1 LDALKSWHGVC
12 VTSHAKPGG
21 PSFPGTD
28 PENAMKYEMLMMR
41 GLLVTSMLICSLTLG
56 QMF

>member
-1 LDALKSWHGVC
+1 VAFL
-12 VTSHAKPGG
+12 PGI
-21 PSFPGTD
+21 D
-28 PENAMKYEMLMMR
+28 PENAMKYEMLMLR

>member
-1 LDALKSWHGVC
+1 VD
-12 VTSHAKPGG
+12 
-21 PSFPGTD
+21 FPPDID

-41 GLLVTSMLICSLTLG
+41 GLLVTSMLICGLTLG

>member
-12 VTSHAKPGG
+12 VTSDAKPGG
-21 PSFPGTD
+21 TSSPGAD
-28 PENAMKYEMLMMR
+28 PENAMKYEMMMMR

>member
-1 LDALKSWHGVC
+1 VD
-12 VTSHAKPGG
+12 
-21 PSFPGTD
+21 FPPDSD

-41 GLLVTSMLICSLTLG
+41 GLLVTSMLICGLTLG